1 MTQALRR
8 QRIGA
13 AGCGMDIAC
22 AGGSATVTTTT
33 MTTAI
38 MDTALPMAM
47 DQASVSASAEEA
59 DTSVVVIA
67 GKLDA
72 SKGNPAWS
80 QVPLAATRPSG
91 DLAFVECAH
100 ALPNYSARNQ
110 CIALQS
116 RSPQ

>member
-1 MTQALRR
+1 MTRPLRR

-13 AGCGMDIAC
+13 AGCGMDIAY
-22 AGGSATVTTTT
+22 AGGSGTVTTTT

-38 MDTALPMAM
+38 MDTARPMAM

-72 SKGNPAWS
+72 SKGNPARKPGSFGCNSIKRRPW
-80 QVPLAATRPSG
+80 PLVTCTYVAK
-91 DLAFVECAH
+91 
-100 ALPNYSARNQ
+100 
-110 CIALQS
+110 
-116 RSPQ
+116 